1 MGGTSKT
8 RTKIRKGAG
17 ASIREASPDDPI
29 FTRGVV
35 FGGRRTKAS
44 FPSTKPGSS
53 SKSKQKAEK
62 HEKKQED

>member
-1 MGGTSKT
+1 MGNTSTT

-17 ASIREASPDDPI
+17 ASIRKLPPDDPI

-44 FPSTKPGSS
+44 FPSTKPSSS
-53 SKSKQKAEK
+53 SKSEQKAEK

>member
-8 RTKIRKGAG
+8 RTKIRKGG
-17 ASIREASPDDPI
+17 GDSIRECPPDDPI

-44 FPSTKPGSS
+44 FPSTKPSS
-53 SKSKQKAEK
+53 SGDSKQQAQDAGPDEAK
-62 HEKKQED
+62 